1 MAKVTKASLS
11 KKKGYAIKGKEI
23 LYFSIEEFK
32 IYADID
38 GFRVY
43 KNDDTGALSCK
54 AFYTEIDL
62 EYGRNPRFKFK
73 CDQNI
78 DFNKPLCISMQK
90 GNFEDAC
97 LLNSKVQEQT
107 VLHTF

>member
-11 KKKGYAIKGKEI
+11 KKKGYAIEGKEI
-23 LYFSIEEFK
+23 LYLTVEEFK
-32 IYADID
+32 IYADIA

-54 AFYTEIDL
+54 AFNTEIDL
-62 EYGRNPRFKFK
+62 DYGRNPLFKFK
-73 CDQNI
+73 CNQNI
-78 DFNKPLCISMQK
+78 NFKKPLCISMQK

>member
-11 KKKGYAIKGKEI
+11 KKKGYTIGDKEI
-23 LYFSIEEFK
+23 LYFSTEEFK
-32 IYADID
+32 IYAGIA

-54 AFYTEIDL
+54 AFKTQEELDSESGFL
-62 EYGRNPRFKFK
+62 FRFK
-73 CDQNI
+73 CNQNI
-78 DFNKPLCISMQK
+78 DFKKPLCVSMQK